1 MKMNEITTL
10 TQTVNNVGFP
20 IAVSMAL
27 FYQFIKTND
36 IIREF
41 QEAIV
46 KHTTTIDRLIDVIEK
61 RGEDV

>member
-1 MKMNEITTL
+1 MNEVSSL
-10 TQTVNNVGFP
+10 TQAVNNVGFP
-20 IAVSMAL
+20 IAVSIAL
-27 FYQFIKTND
+27 FYQFVKTND

-61 RGEDV
+61 RKDDV